1 MRADAPRV
9 PLPRSSKQFLV
20 SVALGTS
27 LAGLLDPEA
36 PVRGVSIGRLRRG
49 LHVLGL
55 PHRKGGKSLSEQDL
69 ILTAGWGHV
78 QTSRAGTMLVMPGT
92 GLVEE
97 RDYTAAERAAIEEEA
112 KALGMAV
119 DSTLQ
124 LLGRRTF
131 DVHLNADAM
140 WSNVPTNVWNYTLGG
155 YQVIKKWLS
164 YREHSILDRA
174 LKPDEV
180 AYVSEMVRRVAAI
193 LLLGP
198 VLDANYEASKVDVV
212 EWKDGR
218 PVEKMRT
225 S

>member
-1 MRADAPRV
+1 
-9 PLPRSSKQFLV
+9 
-20 SVALGTS
+20 
-27 LAGLLDPEA
+27 
-36 PVRGVSIGRLRRG
+36 
-49 LHVLGL
+49 
-55 PHRKGGKSLSEQDL
+55 
-69 ILTAGWGHV
+69 
-78 QTSRAGTMLVMPGT
+78 MLVMPGT

-112 KALGMAV
+112 KALGMSV
-119 DSTLQ
+119 DSALQ
-124 LLGRRTF
+124 LLGHRTF

-140 WSNVPTNVWNYTLGG
+140 WTNIPARVWDYTLGG

-164 YREHSILDRA
+164 YREHAILGRA

-198 VLDANYEASKVDVV
+198 ALDGNYEASKANVV

-218 PVEKMRT
+218 PVEKTRA